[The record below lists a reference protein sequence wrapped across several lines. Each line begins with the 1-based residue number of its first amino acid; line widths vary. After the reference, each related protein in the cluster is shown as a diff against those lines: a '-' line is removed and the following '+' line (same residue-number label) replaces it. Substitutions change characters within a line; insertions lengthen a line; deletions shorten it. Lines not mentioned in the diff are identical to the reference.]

1 MRRIRLLIIPFLLFV
16 AALSALSAPVDLIT
30 KAWPAHWIEAPGTS
44 PEGYGVYH
52 FRRTFS
58 LVSNP
63 DRFLIHVTADNRY
76 QLYVNGTLVSWG
88 PARGDLT
95 HWRYESVDIAPHL
108 RPGKNVLA
116 AVGWNDGQ
124 YRAIAQV
131 SNRTGFLLQADDPAN
146 ESVNTGSNW
155 KAFID
160 EAYTPNPAPPSE
172 ITGYT
177 AVAANESLDANK
189 YPWGWERPDFDDSH
203 WSAAHSFTAGEP
215 RDARDAPN
223 RWMLVPRQIPLEDW
237 RPG

>member
-1 MRRIRLLIIPFLLFV
+1 
-16 AALSALSAPVDLIT
+16 
-30 KAWPAHWIEAPGTS
+30 
-44 PEGYGVYH
+44 
-52 FRRTFS
+52 
-58 LVSNP
+58 
-63 DRFLIHVTADNRY
+63 
-76 QLYVNGTLVSWG
+76 
-88 PARGDLT
+88 
-95 HWRYESVDIAPHL
+95 
-108 RPGKNVLA
+108 
-116 AVGWNDGQ
+116 
-124 YRAIAQV
+124 
-131 SNRTGFLLQADDPAN
+131 AN

-237 RPG
+237 RPGRIPSLRKATGVTPPAGFPAQPVAVTIPANTKATLLLDQTHLT